1 MMLGSTEASTL
12 VRSIRRGVLLGLAA
26 MALVA
31 ASAAVSVARTPSEE
45 SASAAQASA
54 TPAMVVPVALVRRG
68 VTAIPDEAAMV
79 LAGAALFGVAA
90 AVKRAA

>member
-1 MMLGSTEASTL
+1 M
-12 VRSIRRGVLLGLAA
+12 RSIRRGVLLGLAA
-26 MALVA
+26 MMLVA

-45 SASAAQASA
+45 SASAAQADAAQASPA
-54 TPAMVVPVALVRRG
+54 PAMVVPVGLVRRG
-68 VTAIPDEAAMV
+68 ITAIPDEAAMV